1 MSTQKF
7 RLRFTFWL
15 DMSKP
20 DELALAE
27 KIEELKAKRSF
38 AKVIRDGIRLI
49 CDLRAGRTDI
59 LLELFPWVAERFQ
72 PQTDTTELA
81 ALVEQF
87 KQAMTMPTAVPQR
100 APTIDATP
108 KVGVIDEGKAREIS
122 INNALAA
129 LDDF

>member
-1 MSTQKF
+1 MTKSF

-15 DMSKP
+15 DLSK
-20 DELALAE
+20 DEEFRLSE
-27 KIEELKAKRSF
+27 QIEELKAKRSF

-72 PQTDTTELA
+72 PQADTSELA

-87 KQAMTMPTAVPQR
+87 KQAMTMPAVAGPPR
-100 APTIDATP
+100 VPAFDPTP
-108 KVGVIDEGKAREIS
+108 KVGVIDESKARELS

-129 LDDF
+129 LEDF